1 MSIIVHALVLMMG
14 EPKKLLWHIT
24 DEDEVPTT
32 LDVCL
37 CQQYHSSCVLT
48 DVLSQKS
55 HTSINRLDVRY

>member
-1 MSIIVHALVLMMG
+1 MSVIVHAVSVDDW
-14 EPKKLLWHIT
+14 EPEKLLWYIT

-32 LDVCL
+32 LGIWL

-55 HTSINRLDVRY
+55 HTSRNRLDVGY